1 MLLFFL
7 VYIAPIPGFPVHQ
20 TVPAD
25 DIPIDALNLYVRI
38 SIMGFATHLGP
49 WLLGTVKN
57 TTGTTSGTLRN
68 MGATVVSQ
76 SKAIVYTDIT
86 AATVAFTIPAGSQ
99 ILTAAFNT
107 TVAYATT
114 TPTYALFSNAVAINT
129 AANGSAFTATGI
141 VNILLGNN
149 SAAAAVLCNNVGTTD
164 SIITFTQANVT
175 ATSGA
180 GVLTM
185 TYVVKNSDGT
195 QVPASA

>member
-1 MLLFFL
+1 
-7 VYIAPIPGFPVHQ
+7 
-20 TVPAD
+20 
-25 DIPIDALNLYVRI
+25 
-38 SIMGFATHLGP
+38 MGFATHLGP

-57 TTGTTSGTLRN
+57 TTGTTAGTIRN
-68 MGATVVSQ
+68 LGATVVSQ
-76 SKAIVYTDIT
+76 SKAILYTDIT

-99 ILTAAFNT
+99 ILTAQFNT

-129 AANGSAFTATGI
+129 AANGSVFTNTGI

-164 SIITFTQANVT
+164 AIITFTQANVT

-180 GVLTM
+180 GILTL
-185 TYVVKNSDGT
+185 TYVVKDSDGSANSS
-195 QVPASA
+195 ASQQ

>member
-1 MLLFFL
+1 
-7 VYIAPIPGFPVHQ
+7 
-20 TVPAD
+20 
-25 DIPIDALNLYVRI
+25 
-38 SIMGFATHLGP
+38 MGFATHLGP

-57 TTGTTSGTLRN
+57 TTGTTAGTIRN

-76 SKAIVYTDIT
+76 SKAILYTDIT

-99 ILTAAFNT
+99 ILTAQFNT

-129 AANGSAFTATGI
+129 AANGSTFTNTGI

-164 SIITFTQANVT
+164 AIITFTQANVT

-180 GVLTM
+180 GTLTI
-185 TYVVKNSDGT
+185 TYVVKDSTGSANPS
-195 QVPASA
+195 QV

>member
-1 MLLFFL
+1 
-7 VYIAPIPGFPVHQ
+7 
-20 TVPAD
+20 
-25 DIPIDALNLYVRI
+25 
-38 SIMGFATHLGP
+38 MGFATHLGP

-57 TTGTTSGTLRN
+57 TTGTTAGTIRN
-68 MGATVVSQ
+68 MGATVVTQ
-76 SKAIVYTDIT
+76 SKSILYTDIT

-99 ILTAAFNT
+99 ILTASFNT

-129 AANGSAFTATGI
+129 AANGSVFTNTGI

-164 SIITFTQANVT
+164 AIITFTQANVT

-180 GVLTM
+180 GILTM
-185 TYVVKNSDGT
+185 TYIVKDSSGAANPT
-195 QVPASA
+195 SA

>member
-1 MLLFFL
+1 
-7 VYIAPIPGFPVHQ
+7 
-20 TVPAD
+20 
-25 DIPIDALNLYVRI
+25 
-38 SIMGFATHLGP
+38 MGFATHLGP

-57 TTGTTSGTLRN
+57 TTGTTAGTLRN
-68 MGATVVSQ
+68 LGATVVSQ
-76 SKAIVYTDIT
+76 SKAILYTDIT

-99 ILTAAFNT
+99 ILGATFNT

-129 AANGSAFTATGI
+129 AANGSVFSNTGI

-164 SIITFTQANVT
+164 AIITFTQANVT

-180 GVLTM
+180 GTLTL
-185 TYVVKNSDGT
+185 TYVVKDSDGSANPSNT
-195 QVPASA
+195 QQ

>member
-1 MLLFFL
+1 
-7 VYIAPIPGFPVHQ
+7 
-20 TVPAD
+20 
-25 DIPIDALNLYVRI
+25 
-38 SIMGFATHLGP
+38 MGFATHLGP

-57 TTGTTSGTLRN
+57 TTGSTSGTIRN
-68 MGATVVSQ
+68 LGATVVSQ
-76 SKAIVYTDIT
+76 SKAILYTDIT

-99 ILTAAFNT
+99 ILTASFNT

-129 AANGSAFTATGI
+129 AANGSVFTNTGI

-164 SIITFTQANVT
+164 AIITFTQANVT

-180 GVLTM
+180 GTLTL
-185 TYVVKNSDGT
+185 TYVVKDSDGSANPTAT
-195 QVPASA
+195 QQ

>member
-1 MLLFFL
+1 
-7 VYIAPIPGFPVHQ
+7 
-20 TVPAD
+20 
-25 DIPIDALNLYVRI
+25 
-38 SIMGFATHLGP
+38 MGLATHLGP
-49 WLLGTVKN
+49 WLLGTVKD
-57 TTGTTSGTLRN
+57 TTGSTAGTIRN
-68 MGATVVSQ
+68 TGATVVSQ
-76 SKAIVYTDIT
+76 SKAIVYTDTT

-99 ILTAAFNT
+99 ILTAQFNT

-114 TPTYALFSNAVAINT
+114 TPTYALFVNAVAINT
-129 AANGSAFTATGI
+129 AANGSVFTATGI

>member
-1 MLLFFL
+1 
-7 VYIAPIPGFPVHQ
+7 
-20 TVPAD
+20 
-25 DIPIDALNLYVRI
+25 
-38 SIMGFATHLGP
+38 MGFATHLGP

-57 TTGTTSGTLRN
+57 TTGTTSGTIRN
-68 MGATVVSQ
+68 LGATVVSQ
-76 SKAIVYTDIT
+76 SKAILYTDIT

-99 ILTAAFNT
+99 ILTASFNT

-129 AANGSAFTATGI
+129 AANGSVFTATGI

-164 SIITFTQANVT
+164 AIITFTQANVT

-180 GVLTM
+180 GTLTL
-185 TYVVKNSDGT
+185 TYVVKDSDGSANPSAT
-195 QVPASA
+195 QQ

>member
-1 MLLFFL
+1 
-7 VYIAPIPGFPVHQ
+7 
-20 TVPAD
+20 
-25 DIPIDALNLYVRI
+25 
-38 SIMGFATHLGP
+38 MGFATHLGP

-57 TTGTTSGTLRN
+57 TTGTTSGTIRN
-68 MGATVVSQ
+68 LGATVVSQ
-76 SKAIVYTDIT
+76 SKAILYTDIT

-99 ILTAAFNT
+99 ILTAQFNT

-149 SAAAAVLCNNVGTTD
+149 SAAAAVLCNNVGTSD
-164 SIITFTQANVT
+164 AIITFTQANVT

-180 GVLTM
+180 GTLTL
-185 TYVVKNSDGT
+185 TYVVKGSDGVANPT
-195 QVPASA
+195 ATEQ